1 MRTDDTTSGTAEARV
16 AREYL
21 LRRPALNLALM
32 ATTAILLVSTLQS
45 PALSQTRS
53 TETTASTRPQ
63 FNIPAQPL
71 SQALVQFSTA
81 SGVQVFV
88 NAGVVRGINSP
99 GASGAL
105 TPAVAL
111 NRLLAGT
118 GLTYRFTNAST
129 VAIERPGTTAAAG
142 TLPAGAIPL
151 DTIDVQGETAWGPVQ
166 GYVATRSATGSK
178 TDAPI
183 IEIPQTINVVTA
195 DQMKAQGAQSVSEA
209 LRYTPGVRSEGYG
222 AASPFDVYTQVRG
235 FRTDLYLDGLRL
247 PTGGIE
253 GTASGVVDPWALERL
268 EVLKGPASGLYGQA
282 GPGGIINMV
291 TKRPTG
297 TPVREVQVQGGSFG
311 RVQGAFDFGGPIDEG
326 GQFLYRV
333 TGLARSSGTQLDFAE
348 DDRAFI
354 APALTWRP
362 NNDTSL
368 TVLGMYQ
375 RDRGVW
381 SYFNYMPAV
390 GSLYDFDGRKIATN
404 RYLGEPNFNRLKR
417 DQASVG
423 YEFQH
428 RFNDTL
434 SFKQNL
440 RFSDTD
446 FFTRGVITGRSY
458 LSGNGEINRGGIQV
472 QNRASAFAIDNQFK
486 IDVATGPL
494 IHDAVVGLDYRR
506 ETSSDLFTT
515 GSAPPLNVF
524 NPQYNSG
531 PVTVDD
537 FTLTNYESILDQV
550 GVYAQDRIKFGQW
563 IATLGG
569 RYDRAK
575 STLDNAV
582 TSFAPASRNDQNDG
596 AFTGRAGLTYLFE
609 SGIAPYVSYA
619 TSFQPETGLDSI
631 TGSAFKP
638 SEGKQFEAG
647 IKYQPTGTKTLITVA
662 AFDLTQTNRITS
674 DALFQRRQIGEVN
687 VKGIEVEA
695 KAEVLQNFNVIA
707 SYAYL
712 DHKITESANPAE
724 VGRKLFSTPNHQASL
739 WGDYGF
745 ATGPLSGLTIG
756 AGARYVGATT
766 DLSNKLDV
774 PAVTLFDARVKFDLE
789 KISSRLAGA
798 SLAVS
803 ATNVFDKIYV
813 SQCDGDT
820 MCTYGTRRAILAT
833 LNYKW

>member
-1 MRTDDTTSGTAEARV
+1 METKSRARRS
-16 AREYL
+16 ALAAGL
-21 LRRPALNLALM
+21 L
-32 ATTAILLVSTLQS
+32 ATTAIVLCNCLLQS
-45 PALSQTRS
+45 QPAAAQA
-53 TETTASTRPQ
+53 TTQGAAVRA

-71 SQALVQFSTA
+71 AGALNAFGRQSGLQVTLAAVTTRGVNSRPVNGSFTPQQALARMLEGTGIPFRITSDRTAVVGASQAV
-81 SGVQVFV
+81 G
-88 NAGVVRGINSP
+88 G
-99 GASGAL
+99 SGA
-105 TPAVAL
+105 A
-111 NRLLAGT
+111 
-118 GLTYRFTNAST
+118 
-129 VAIERPGTTAAAG
+129 
-142 TLPAGAIPL
+142 PAGAISL

-183 IEIPQTINVVTA
+183 IEVPQTINVVTA
-195 DQMKAQGAQSVSEA
+195 DQIRSQGAQSVSEA

-235 FRTDLYLDGLRL
+235 FRADLYLDGLRL
-247 PTGGIE
+247 PTGNID

-291 TKRPTG
+291 TKRPTE

-311 RVQGAFDFGGPIDEG
+311 RVQGVFDFGGPIDES

-354 APALTWRP
+354 APAVTWRP
-362 NNDTSL
+362 SNDTSL

-381 SYFNYMPAV
+381 PYFNYMPAI
-390 GSLYDFDGRKIATN
+390 GSIYAFDGRKIATS
-404 RYLGEPNFNRLKR
+404 RYLGEPDFDRLKR
-417 DQASVG
+417 DQASIG

-428 RFNDTL
+428 RFNDTI

-440 RFSDTD
+440 RFNDTD
-446 FFTRGVITGRSY
+446 FFTRGAVTGRSY
-458 LSGNGEINRGGIQV
+458 LSGSGEIGRGGIQV
-472 QNRASAFAIDNQFK
+472 QNRADSFAIDNQIK
-486 IDVATGPL
+486 IDATTGPL
-494 IHDAVVGLDYRR
+494 IHDAVIGLDYRR
-506 ETSSDLFTT
+506 EASKYLFMI
-515 GSAPPLNVF
+515 GSAPSLNVF

-531 PVTVDD
+531 LVTTDD
-537 FTLTNYESILDQV
+537 LSLTSYKSMLDQV
-550 GVYAQDRIKFGQW
+550 GIYTQDRIKFGRW
-563 IATLGG
+563 VTTIGG

-575 STLDNAV
+575 STLDNAE
-582 TSFAPASRNDQNDG
+582 TSFAPASRSDQNDG

-609 SGIAPYVSYA
+609 SGISPYVSYA
-619 TSFQPETGLDSI
+619 TSFQPEIGLDAI
-631 TGSAFKP
+631 TGDAFKP

-647 IKYQPTGTKTLITVA
+647 VKYQPAGAKTLITVA
-662 AFDLTQTNRITS
+662 AFDLTQTNRVTNDI
-674 DALFQRRQIGEVN
+674 LFRQRQIGEVN

-695 KAEVLQNFNVIA
+695 KAEVLPNFNVIA
-707 SYAYL
+707 AYAYL
-712 DHKITESANPAE
+712 DHTITKSANPAE

-745 ATGPLSGLTIG
+745 VTGPLSGLTLG
-756 AGARYVGATT
+756 AGTRYIGSTT
-766 DLSNKLDV
+766 DSSNTLQV
-774 PAVTLFDARVKFDLE
+774 PTVTVFDARIKFDLE
-789 KISSRLAGA
+789 KNSSRLAGA
-798 SLAVS
+798 SLAVN
-803 ATNVFDKIYV
+803 ATNIFDKIYV